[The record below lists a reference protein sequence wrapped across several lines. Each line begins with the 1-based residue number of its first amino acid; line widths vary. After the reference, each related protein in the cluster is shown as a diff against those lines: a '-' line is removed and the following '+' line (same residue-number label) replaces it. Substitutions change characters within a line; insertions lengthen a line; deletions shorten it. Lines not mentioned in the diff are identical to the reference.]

1 MRFSWFS
8 DFVENSDDVF
18 RKVRKSGFSK
28 SNQKL
33 VKFVVPGA
41 LKKKSQKISKIGKIK
56 KFGHFSNKN
65 MDNFHGFSKSRTF
78 WNFLEIAGFTD
89 FSDGVVMR
97 FFSLKQNSPI
107 TADPKIL
114 LPVSSAGA
122 HVELFEI
129 FCEKIE
135 ISKNFENRQNQEIW
149 TFI

>member
-33 VKFVVPGA
+33 LESVAPGA
-41 LKKKSQKISKIGKIK
+41 LKKKSQKNLKIAKIM
-56 KFGHFSNKN
+56 KFAHFLVKN

-78 WNFLEIAGFTD
+78 WNFLEIDGFTD
-89 FSDGVVMR
+89 FSDGVVMG
-97 FFSLKQNSPI
+97 FFSLKQNLPI

-114 LPVSSAGA
+114 LPFSSAGA
-122 HVELFEI
+122 HVELFKI

-135 ISKNFENRQNQEIW
+135 ISKKFENRQNQEIW
-149 TFI
+149 TFF